1 MTSDKIIRV
10 VAKHTNVSVSE
21 LMSKTRRRAVS
32 QPRQIVHY
40 FIRLFVKVNG
50 LPLTLTQIA
59 HMWEYMNTSNICHSV
74 RTVNSLM
81 KINKEYRLL
90 IETIEREIKEDN
102 PDINNEVF
110 SILNDFKNDYLNI
123 KDAHDKLLSIGCIF
137 PYELTIKK

>member
-1 MTSDKIIRV
+1 MTSNKIIRV

-59 HMWEYMNTSNICHSV
+59 NMWEYMNTSNICHSV
-74 RTVNSLM
+74 RTVNALM
-81 KINKEYRLL
+81 KINKEYRTL
-90 IETIEREIKEDN
+90 IEKIEREIKEDN
-102 PDINNEVF
+102 PDINKPLRVVVADGDERE
-110 SILNDFKNDYLNI
+110 
-123 KDAHDKLLSIGCIF
+123 LSAAS
-137 PYELTIKK
+137 LVSLAV